1 MFVDASF
8 WVAISDKKDQ
18 WHARARELVERVT
31 PGVRVLDL
39 TVSEAL
45 TIVGA
50 RKGGK
55 PARELYQV
63 FRDSCSIIY
72 VDPELLDV
80 AMERHLRHD
89 GRLSVADC
97 AMVEAMVRLDDRR
110 VLSFDADF
118 DLVRGLERLH

>member
-1 MFVDASF
+1 VFVDASF